1 MEEINKNYIKN
12 ISIQGFRGFKTN
24 QKIKF
29 AYTNDKC
36 NSGLNIIVGQNCSGK
51 STILEAIMLLM
62 NTTSNGYFLS
72 KTMKDSDIEL
82 NIKMES
88 IKCKTILKTD
98 NKRYH
103 AKIEVISE
111 SSEDQN
117 QFMEDKNYFL
127 VPSRKNV
134 NNNNLYNNNQNI
146 EDFLFNYNNN
156 NNQTINRRQNNM
168 NNEFVSILTTIYADE
183 KKKNEFDKILH
194 EFLGDVSWN
203 LHMSDEQ
210 QNSFVVDIIDKC
222 GETHFEGVGDGLIT
236 IIYISVGLFLLKEN
250 LVSVLLIDEPEVSL
264 HTDIIKRIKEVL
276 REYSKEYQ
284 IIISTH
290 SPYLIDWESIKNGGK
305 LIRAVNENEISI
317 YELDNSILNSLTMN
331 PSNNPHVYG
340 TTAKEVFF
348 LKDKVILVEGQEDI
362 ICYRKIIKELDIK
375 RKYNFYGWGVGGVHN
390 TINIMKMLKSLG
402 YKQVVAIF
410 DGDDTSMEEAKKCRK
425 WIEDSGSKYEIFNIK
440 EQDVRDK
447 YIDIYDEETLEKKD
461 NIRIKEGICDKDYK
475 IKKNF
480 DTKYKDEMIELF
492 NNIDTYFEE

>member
-1 MEEINKNYIKN
+1 MGEINKNYIKSM
-12 ISIQGFRGFKTN
+12 SIQGFRGFKTN
-24 QKIKF
+24 QKIEF
-29 AYTNDKC
+29 AYINDKC
-36 NSGLNIIVGQNCSGK
+36 KSGLNIIVGQNCSGK

-62 NTTSNGYFLS
+62 NTTLNGYFLS
-72 KTMKDSDIEL
+72 KTMKNSDRELKIE
-82 NIKMES
+82 MES
-88 IKCKTILKTD
+88 IRCKTTLKTD
-98 NKRYH
+98 NNRNYAELKTTRG
-103 AKIEVISE
+103 AKE
-111 SSEDQN
+111 SQN
-117 QFMEDKNYFL
+117 IEDKNYFL
-127 VPSRKNV
+127 VPARKNV
-134 NNNNLYNNNQNI
+134 NNNNLYNNNQSI
-146 EDFLFNYNNN
+146 EGFLFNYNN

-168 NNEFVSILTTIYADE
+168 NNEFVSVLTAIYAEE
-183 KKKNEFDKILH
+183 KRKKEFDKILH

-203 LHMSDEQ
+203 LYMSDEM

-236 IIYISVGLFLLKEN
+236 VIYISVGLLLLKEN

-264 HTDIIKRIKEVL
+264 HTDVIKRIQEVL

-305 LIRAVNENEISI
+305 LIRAVNEDEISI
-317 YELDNSILNSLTMN
+317 YELDNSIISNLAMN

-362 ICYRKIIKELDIK
+362 VCYKKIIKKLGIEK
-375 RKYNFYGWGVGGVHN
+375 KYNFYGWGVGGVRN

-402 YKQVVAIF
+402 YKKVIAIF
-410 DGDDTSMEEAKKCRK
+410 DGDDTSLEEEKNCRK
-425 WIEDSGSKYEIFNIK
+425 WIKDSDSEYEIFNII

-447 YIDIYDEETLEKKD
+447 YIDIYNKETLEKTET
-461 NIRIKEGICDKDYK
+461 IRIKEGICDKYYK

-480 DTKYKDEMIELF
+480 DTQYKDEMIELF
-492 NNIDTYFEE
+492 NNIDAYFEK